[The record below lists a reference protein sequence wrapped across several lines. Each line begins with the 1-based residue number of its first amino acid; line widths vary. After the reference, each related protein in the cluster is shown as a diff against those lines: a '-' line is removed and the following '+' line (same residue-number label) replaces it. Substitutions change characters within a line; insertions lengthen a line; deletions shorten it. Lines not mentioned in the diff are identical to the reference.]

1 MVRSGQS
8 EGDGRVSEE
17 VISGKSPMR
26 FDLLSASLEELWAI
40 HDYVRQHDKLGQEWD
55 KDFGMR
61 LMEAILEAQNHPSRS
76 ASLLC
81 FEEELW
87 QMDRQ
92 VPSGLMVGT
101 QPVGQNLLLK
111 IMALLVKMGGG
122 EEDGGHTS
130 AGKDA
135 GESSAGDTHQATAPG

>member
-1 MVRSGQS
+1 MITAGQS
-8 EGDGRVSEE
+8 GADGRVYEE
-17 VISGKSPMR
+17 GMSGKSPMR
-26 FDLLSASLEELWAI
+26 FDLLSASLDELWAI
-40 HDYVRQHDKLGQEWD
+40 HDYVRQHDKSGQEWD
-55 KDFGMR
+55 KDFGTR
-61 LMEAILEAQNHPSRS
+61 LLEAILEAQDHPSRS

-101 QPVGQNLLLK
+101 QPVGRNLLLK

-135 GESSAGDTHQATAPG
+135 GESPAGDTHQAAAPG